1 MEMEPGGEEMER
13 ERERAPV
20 CVGGSLLPNGRR
32 RSRKAII
39 SRTAEE
45 GRGSFQLVASL
56 QGETRCEREAL
67 S

>member
-13 ERERAPV
+13 EGARLFWGFSPPKWKKT
-20 CVGGSLLPNGRR
+20 L
-32 RSRKAII
+32 SRKAII

-45 GRGSFQLVASL
+45 ERGSFQLVASL